1 MAFMVYSINE
11 ITLRQTV
18 APEHVLGRVNAG
30 MQLLARGIWPIGSL
44 IGGFLAAAL
53 GVRATL
59 ALAAAGVVMST
70 LWLLASPLR
79 RVR

>member
-1 MAFMVYSINE
+1 MVYNINE

-30 MQLLARGIWPIGSL
+30 MNLLARGIWPIGSL

-59 ALAAAGVVMST
+59 ALAAVGVTLST
-70 LWLLASPLR
+70 LWLVGSPLR
-79 RVR
+79 RLR

>member
-1 MAFMVYSINE
+1 
-11 ITLRQTV
+11 
-18 APEHVLGRVNAG
+18 

-44 IGGFLAAAL
+44 IGGVLAAAL

-59 ALAAAGVVMST
+59 VLAATGVVLST

-79 RVR
+79 GLR